1 MSCFNKTSMLKSLF
15 SSAKETVEEQDEED
29 SEDSLD
35 QFLHHESYV
44 RSSEYRR
51 KHPGGIRH
59 SSTG

>member
-1 MSCFNKTSMLKSLF
+1 MLKSLF